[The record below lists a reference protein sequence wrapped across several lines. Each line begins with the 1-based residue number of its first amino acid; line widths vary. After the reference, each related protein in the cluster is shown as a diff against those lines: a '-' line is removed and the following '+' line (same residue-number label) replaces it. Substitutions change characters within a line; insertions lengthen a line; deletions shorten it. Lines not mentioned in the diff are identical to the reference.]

1 MNRRQLILSA
11 AALPLAVPAVSLA
24 DAPIRTRWKVRA
36 SEGFDALCF
45 LGPLSGKPF
54 YADYYRA
61 ELAVI
66 LPRMDPAAM
75 EAMATVQAMA
85 DEAKFLLGPGL
96 CNTLSAG
103 PDDTLDAVI
112 ASLRDAE
119 RVIAPVART
128 GENALDD
135 EDWSALMRYR
145 PLVLTVLEGLKDAGF
160 ATLRREFLGAR
171 LTSRIPALEATL
183 AGYDVIAEQERLVG
197 RPFTDAS
204 LEVILL
210 HFSKPHGIKVRGQR
224 FLTHHDYPDAVVL
237 RNAAHEMLH
246 PPFDME
252 GPTARLVLQ
261 TLERDPLLIR
271 VVAEHNPAFGY
282 NSIAGLLNE
291 DCVQALEQI
300 VSERLGFARPPG
312 EYWRRQDE
320 GMHILAAALYGL
332 LKADGYDR
340 TGGNFETWIVQAA
353 ATGRLAPAS
362 LAGAASRVLELPA
375 DRLWTSPAAG

>member
-36 SEGFDALCF
+36 SQGFDALCF

-66 LPRMDPAAM
+66 LPRMSPAAM
-75 EAMATVQAMA
+75 AAMATVQAMA

-96 CNTLSAG
+96 CNILSAG

-112 ASLRDAE
+112 TSLRDAE

-160 ATLRREFLGAR
+160 AALRREFLGAR

-183 AGYDVIAEQERLVG
+183 AGYDVIAEQERLLG
-197 RPFTDAS
+197 RPFNDAS

-261 TLERDPLLIR
+261 TLERDPLLTR

-362 LAGAASRVLELPA
+362 LAGAASRIMELPA

>member
-1 MNRRQLILSA
+1 MNRRQLVLTA

-24 DAPIRTRWKVRA
+24 DVSIRTRWKVRA

-66 LPRMDPAAM
+66 LPRMSPAAM

-112 ASLRDAE
+112 TSLRDAE

-160 ATLRREFLGAR
+160 AALRREFLGAR
-171 LTSRIPALEATL
+171 LTLRIPALEATL
-183 AGYDVIAEQERLVG
+183 AGYDVIAEQERLLG
-197 RPFTDAS
+197 RPFNDAS

-224 FLTHHDYPDAVVL
+224 FLTHHDYPDDIVL

-261 TLERDPLLIR
+261 TLDRDPLLTR

-340 TGGNFETWIVQAA
+340 TGGNFEAWIVQAA
-353 ATGRLAPAS
+353 ATGRLSPAS
-362 LAGAASRVLELPA
+362 LADAASRIMELPA
-375 DRLWTSPAAG
+375 DRLWSTPAAG

>member
-11 AALPLAVPAVSLA
+11 AALPMAVPAVSLA
-24 DAPIRTRWKVRA
+24 DAHIRTRWKVRA

-66 LPRMDPAAM
+66 LPRMSPAAM

-96 CNTLSAG
+96 CNILSAG
-103 PDDTLDAVI
+103 PDDSLDAVI
-112 ASLRDAE
+112 ATLRDPDG
-119 RVIAPVART
+119 VIAVRT

-135 EDWSALMRYR
+135 EDRSALMRFR
-145 PLVLTVLEGLKDAGF
+145 PLVLTVLAGLKEAGF
-160 ATLRREFLGAR
+160 ADLRREFLGAR
-171 LTSRIPALEATL
+171 LSTRIPALEATL
-183 AGYDVIAEQERLVG
+183 SGYDVIAEQERLLG
-197 RPFTDAS
+197 RPFADAS

-224 FLTHHDYPDAVVL
+224 FLTHHDYPDDIVL

-261 TLERDPLLIR
+261 TLDRDPLLTR

-340 TGGNFETWIVQAA
+340 TGGNFEAWIVQAA
-353 ATGRLAPAS
+353 ATGRLSPAS
-362 LAGAASRVLELPA
+362 LAGAASRVMELPV
-375 DRLWTSPAAG
+375 DRLWPNPAAG

>member
-66 LPRMDPAAM
+66 LPRMNPAAM

-96 CNTLSAG
+96 CNILSAG

-119 RVIAPVART
+119 GVIAPVARI
-128 GENALDD
+128 GANALDD
-135 EDWSALMRYR
+135 EDWAALMRYR
-145 PLVLTVLEGLKDAGF
+145 PLVLTVLEGLKEAGF
-160 ATLRREFLGAR
+160 PALRSEFLGAR
-171 LTSRIPALEATL
+171 LTLRIPALEATL
-183 AGYDVIAEQERLVG
+183 AGYDVIAEQERLLG

-261 TLERDPLLIR
+261 TLERDPLLTR

-340 TGGNFETWIVQAA
+340 TGGDFEA
-353 ATGRLAPAS
+353 
-362 LAGAASRVLELPA
+362 
-375 DRLWTSPAAG
+375 

>member
-66 LPRMDPAAM
+66 LPRMSPAAM
-75 EAMATVQAMA
+75 EAMATAQAMA

-119 RVIAPVART
+119 RVIAPVARA

-160 ATLRREFLGAR
+160 AALRREFLGAR
-171 LTSRIPALEATL
+171 LTLRIPALEATL
-183 AGYDVIAEQERLVG
+183 AGYDVITEQERLLG
-197 RPFTDAS
+197 RPFNDAS

-224 FLTHHDYPDAVVL
+224 FLTHHDYPDDIVL

-261 TLERDPLLIR
+261 TLERDPLLTR

-362 LAGAASRVLELPA
+362 LAGAASRIMELPA

>member
-11 AALPLAVPAVSLA
+11 AALPMAVPAVSLA
-24 DAPIRTRWKVRA
+24 DGHIRTRWKVRA

-66 LPRMDPAAM
+66 LPRMSPAAM

-112 ASLRDAE
+112 TSLRDAE

-160 ATLRREFLGAR
+160 AALRREFLGAR
-171 LTSRIPALEATL
+171 LTLRTPALEATL
-183 AGYDVIAEQERLVG
+183 AGYDVIAEQERLLG
-197 RPFTDAS
+197 RPFADAS

-224 FLTHHDYPDAVVL
+224 FLTHHDYPDDIVL

-261 TLERDPLLIR
+261 TLERDPLLTR

-362 LAGAASRVLELPA
+362 LAGAASRIMELPA

>member
-11 AALPLAVPAVSLA
+11 ASLPVAVPALA
-24 DAPIRTRWKVRA
+24 MEPIRTRWKVRD

-66 LPRMDPAAM
+66 LPRMSPAAM
-75 EAMATVQAMA
+75 QAMA
-85 DEAKFLLGPGL
+85 AVQELADAAKFLLGPGL
-96 CNTLSAG
+96 CNVLSAG
-103 PDDTLDAVI
+103 PDDSLDTII
-112 ASLRDAE
+112 ASLHNAE
-119 RVIAPVART
+119 GVIGPVVRT
-128 GENALDD
+128 GEGALTD
-135 EDWSALMRYR
+135 EEWAAFMGAR
-145 PLVLTVLEGLKDAGF
+145 PLVLTVLEGLREAGF
-160 ATLRREFLGAR
+160 AALRREMVAALLPA
-171 LTSRIPALEATL
+171 RIPALEATL
-183 AGYDVIAEQERLVG
+183 AGYDVIAEQERLLG
-197 RPFTDAS
+197 RSFADAS

-210 HFSKPHGIKVRGQR
+210 HFSKPHGIKIRGQR
-224 FLTHHDYPDAVVL
+224 FLTHHDYPDEVVL

-252 GPTARLVLQ
+252 GPTARRVLQ
-261 TLERDPLLIR
+261 TLDGDPLLTR

-282 NSIAGLLNE
+282 NSLEGLLNE

-300 VSERLGFARPPG
+300 VSERLGLARPPG
-312 EYWRRQDE
+312 EYWRRQDD

-340 TGGNFETWIVQAA
+340 SGGDFEAWIGQAA
-353 ATGRLAPAS
+353 ATGRLSPAS
-362 LAGAASRVLELPA
+362 LADAASRVMELPV

>member
-24 DAPIRTRWKVRA
+24 EAPIRTRWKVRA

-66 LPRMDPAAM
+66 LPRMSPAAM
-75 EAMATVQAMA
+75 EAMTTAQAMA
-85 DEAKFLLGPGL
+85 DAAKFLLGPGL
-96 CNTLSAG
+96 CNILSAG
-103 PDDTLDAVI
+103 PDDSIDAVI

-119 RVIAPVART
+119 AVIAPVVRT

-135 EDWSALMRYR
+135 EDWGALMGVR
-145 PLVLTVLEGLKDAGF
+145 PLVLTVLEGLRDAGF
-160 ATLRREFLGAR
+160 PALRSQFLGAR
-171 LTSRIPALEATL
+171 LSGRIPALEATL
-183 AGYDVIAEQERLVG
+183 AGYDVIAEQERLLG

-224 FLTHHDYPDAVVL
+224 FLTHHDYPDDIVL

-246 PPFDME
+246 PPFDMQ

-261 TLERDPLLIR
+261 TLERDPLLTR

-282 NSIAGLLNE
+282 NSLEGLLNE
-291 DCVQALEQI
+291 DCVQALEQL
-300 VSERLGFARPPG
+300 VSERLGFARAPG
-312 EYWRRQDE
+312 AYWRRQDE

-340 TGGNFETWIVQAA
+340 TGGNFEAWIAEAA

-375 DRLWTSPAAG
+375 DSLWPNPAAG

>member
-1 MNRRQLILSA
+1 MNRRQLILA
-11 AALPLAVPAVSLA
+11 AAAVPLATPTVSLA
-24 DAPIRTRWKVRA
+24 DAPIRTRWKVRG

-66 LPRMDPAAM
+66 LPRMSPAAM

-85 DEAKFLLGPGL
+85 DTAKFLLGPGL
-96 CNTLSAG
+96 CNILSAR
-103 PDDTLDAVI
+103 PDDSLDAVI

-119 RVIAPVART
+119 SVIAPVVRT

-135 EDWSALMRYR
+135 EDWSAFMGVR
-145 PLVLTVLEGLKDAGF
+145 PLVLIVLEGLREAGF
-160 ATLRREFLGAR
+160 PALRSQFLGAR
-171 LTSRIPALEATL
+171 LIARIPALEATL
-183 AGYDVIAEQERLVG
+183 AGYDVIAEQERLLG
-197 RPFTDAS
+197 RPFDDAS

-224 FLTHHDYPDAVVL
+224 FLTHHDYPDEIVL

-261 TLERDPLLIR
+261 TLESDPLLAR

-282 NSIAGLLNE
+282 NSLAGLLNE

-340 TGGNFETWIVQAA
+340 TGGDFEAWMVRAA
-353 ATGRLAPAS
+353 TTGRLSPAS
-362 LAGAASRVLELPA
+362 IAEAGGAVMERPA
-375 DRLWTSPAAG
+375 DQLWTNTPRG

>member
-1 MNRRQLILSA
+1 VAI
-11 AALPLAVPAVSLA
+11 PAVSLA
-24 DAPIRTRWKVRA
+24 DTPVRTRWKVRG

-61 ELAVI
+61 ELAII
-66 LPRMDPAAM
+66 LPRMSPAAM

-96 CNTLSAG
+96 CNILSAG
-103 PDDTLDAVI
+103 PDDSLDAVI
-112 ASLRDAE
+112 TSLRDAE
-119 RVIAPVART
+119 GVIAPVVRT

-135 EDWSALMRYR
+135 EDWAAFMGAR
-145 PLVLTVLEGLKDAGF
+145 PLVLTVLEGLREAGF
-160 ATLRREFLGAR
+160 PALRGQFLGVR
-171 LTSRIPALEATL
+171 LAARIPALGTTL
-183 AGYDVIAEQERLVG
+183 EGYDVIAEQERLLG

-224 FLTHHDYPDAVVL
+224 FLTHHDYPDEIVL

-246 PPFDME
+246 PPFDMD

-261 TLERDPLLIR
+261 TLDRDPLLTR

-282 NSIAGLLNE
+282 NSIEGLLNE

-340 TGGNFETWIVQAA
+340 TGGDFEAWIARAA
-353 ATGRLAPAS
+353 ATGRLSPTS
-362 LAGAASRVLELPA
+362 LAEAARRVMELPI
-375 DRLWTSPAAG
+375 DRLWPGAAAG

>member
-11 AALPLAVPAVSLA
+11 AALPMAVPAVSLA
-24 DAPIRTRWKVRA
+24 DGHIRTRWKVRA

-66 LPRMDPAAM
+66 LPRMSPAAM

-103 PDDTLDAVI
+103 ADDSLDAVI
-112 ASLRDAE
+112 TSLRDAE

-145 PLVLTVLEGLKDAGF
+145 PLALTVLEGLKDAGF
-160 ATLRREFLGAR
+160 AALRREFLGAR
-171 LTSRIPALEATL
+171 LTLRIPALEATL
-183 AGYDVIAEQERLVG
+183 SGYDVIAEQERLLG
-197 RPFTDAS
+197 RPFADAS

-224 FLTHHDYPDAVVL
+224 FLTHHDYPDDIVL

-261 TLERDPLLIR
+261 TLDRDPLLTR

-340 TGGNFETWIVQAA
+340 TGGDFETWMVRAVT
-353 ATGRLAPAS
+353 TGRLSPAS
-362 LAGAASRVLELPA
+362 LAGAASQVMELPV
-375 DRLWTSPAAG
+375 DRLWSTPAAG

>member
-1 MNRRQLILSA
+1 MNRRQLVLTA
-11 AALPLAVPAVSLA
+11 AAQPLAVPVVSRA
-24 DAPIRTRWKVRA
+24 DTPIRTQWKVRG

-54 YADYYRA
+54 YADYYPA

-66 LPRMDPAAM
+66 LPRMSPAAM

-96 CNTLSAG
+96 CNILSAG
-103 PDDTLDAVI
+103 PDDSLDAVI

-135 EDWSALMRYR
+135 EDWNALIRYR
-145 PLVLTVLEGLKDAGF
+145 PLVLTVLEGLKEAGF
-160 ATLRREFLGAR
+160 AALRREFLGTR
-171 LTSRIPALEATL
+171 LSARIPALEATL
-183 AGYDVIAEQERLVG
+183 AGYDVIAEQERLLG
-197 RPFTDAS
+197 RPFADAS

-224 FLTHHDYPDAVVL
+224 FLTHHDYPDDIVL

-261 TLERDPLLIR
+261 TLDRDPLLTR
-271 VVAEHNPAFGY
+271 VVAGHNPAFGY
-282 NSIAGLLNE
+282 NSLAGLLNE

-340 TGGNFETWIVQAA
+340 TGGDFEAWIGQAA
-353 ATGRLAPAS
+353 TTGRMSPAS
-362 LAGAASRVLELPA
+362 LANAASRVMELPV
-375 DRLWTSPAAG
+375 DRLWSSPVAG

>member
-1 MNRRQLILSA
+1 MNRRQLILTA
-11 AALPLAVPAVSLA
+11 AALPLAAPAASLA
-24 DAPIRTRWKVRA
+24 DASIRTRWKVRA

-66 LPRMDPAAM
+66 LPRMSPAAM

-85 DEAKFLLGPGL
+85 DAAKFLLGPGL
-96 CNTLSAG
+96 CNILSAG
-103 PDDTLDAVI
+103 PDDSLDAVI

-119 RVIAPVART
+119 SVIAPVVRT

-135 EDWSALMRYR
+135 EDWSAFMGVR
-145 PLVLTVLEGLKDAGF
+145 PLVLIVLEGLREAGF
-160 ATLRREFLGAR
+160 PALRSRFLGAH
-171 LTSRIPALEATL
+171 LAARIPALEATL
-183 AGYDVIAEQERLVG
+183 AGYDVIAEQERLLG
-197 RPFTDAS
+197 RPFADAS

-224 FLTHHDYPDAVVL
+224 FLTHHDYPDEIVL

-261 TLERDPLLIR
+261 TLESDPLLAR
-271 VVAEHNPAFGY
+271 VVVEHNPAFGY
-282 NSIAGLLNE
+282 NSLAGLLNE

-340 TGGNFETWIVQAA
+340 TGGDFEAWMVRAA
-353 ATGRLAPAS
+353 TTGRLSPAS
-362 LAGAASRVLELPA
+362 IAEAAGAVMERPA
-375 DRLWTSPAAG
+375 DQLWTNAPRG